1 MRHENRWGYAAALLA
16 AAGVTGAG
24 TSAHAADFSNY
35 ATKGTYKLTF
45 PPTPASEEGYFTLFG
60 TFSSTTDVVID
71 NFALKGRLF
80 AVDGHNVWIQ
90 KNYGSSVWM
99 PIATVDVHMD
109 PAFLKISPDGTTFAL
124 GTGFSQP
131 LYLGATTLLSITS
144 PPDLT
149 TATGVRSVTA
159 SFYDADWRDNRY
171 LFLDDISNTADPGSR
186 IYAVDTSLAD
196 PSTDFITIIPLIPGA
211 SSGLA
216 FDHNGNFVTG
226 NGYTYV
232 DPAVSATGE
241 IKTWSA
247 ASIASALTGTPLAYE
262 TSGHLLASA
271 ILSAAPL
278 GFDVDDNLYVG
289 GGDAFGSSG
298 HLGYAALVQS
308 SVVTSVLA
316 GGAPVDPSD
325 PAQYVEVQPDP
336 CHNDDSTYVH
346 YVDSLK
352 MLVVTAD
359 LASLPPN
366 CAPIDTTGSNAP
378 STTNMQ
384 LYFPPD
390 APDTDGDGVPDGA
403 DNAYVT
409 PNPDQTDAD
418 GDGYGDAA
426 DADFNNDGVVDE
438 LDFSDFVTAF
448 EAATTDA
455 NYDPRGDFNADG
467 KVDFTD
473 FATFTQRWASQGPF
487 Y

>member
-1 MRHENRWGYAAALLA
+1 MRRSNHWRHAAAALLA
-16 AAGVTGAG
+16 AVSVVTGA
-24 TSAHAADFSNY
+24 SSPAHAADFSDY

-45 PPTPASEEGYFTLFG
+45 PPTPANQEGFFTLFG
-60 TFSSTTDVVID
+60 TFSATTDIVID

-90 KNYGSSVWM
+90 KNFGASVWM

-109 PAFLKISPDGTTFAL
+109 PAFLQISPDGTTFAL

-131 LYLGATTLLSITS
+131 LYLGATTLFSIS
-144 PPDLT
+144 APPDLT
-149 TATGVRSVTA
+149 TLAGVRSVTA
-159 SFYDADWRDNRY
+159 SFYDASWRDNRY
-171 LFLDDISNTADPGSR
+171 LFLDDISNTEDPGSR

-196 PSTDFITIIPLIPGA
+196 PSTDFLTIIPSIPGA

-216 FDHNGNFVTG
+216 FDHEGNFVTG
-226 NGYTYV
+226 DGYSY
-232 DPAVSATGE
+232 DPTLSATGE
-241 IKTWSA
+241 VKVWSA
-247 ASIASALTGTPLAYE
+247 ADITAAIGGKPLSYE

-278 GFDVDDNLYVG
+278 GFDVDDNLYIG

-308 SVVTSVLA
+308 SVVTRALA
-316 GGAPVDPSD
+316 GRAPVDTSN

-366 CAPIDTTGSNAP
+366 CAPIDTTGSNGSP
-378 STTNMQ
+378 TSLQ

-390 APDTDGDGVPDGA
+390 APDSDGDGIPDGA
-403 DNAYVT
+403 DNAYLT
-409 PNPDQTDAD
+409 PNPDQADTD

-426 DADFNNDGVVDE
+426 DADFNDDGVVDQ
-438 LDFSDFVTAF
+438 LDH
-448 EAATTDA
+448 
-455 NYDPRGDFNADG
+455 PRRQLPPRTRRD
-467 KVDFTD
+467 
-473 FATFTQRWASQGPF
+473 RERRHGPRTGARPGR
-487 Y
+487 